1 MQTKNGF
8 TLLNVSEFIN
18 WLNVQ
23 NVTRSIT
30 RIQVH
35 HTWSPD
41 YSNWNKKPDAF
52 HWQSSMK
59 SSHSSR
65 NFSDIAQHFT
75 ILPDGSVITGR
86 SLNKAPAGITG
97 ANTGAICIENLGNFD
112 TDGDIMNEEQA
123 DSIVI
128 VIGELL
134 KRFNLAVDNI
144 TYHAWWAG
152 DGTFLGDYDKNKS
165 AKTCPGTAFFGG
177 NTKSAFEKN
186 LKVRIHSYLGREEL
200 TMSQY
205 EEIMKKLAQHDEI
218 INLVGQDIQTVN
230 KRVDGVESE
239 NVRQNEILNLVGQ
252 DIQNLNEKVG
262 I

>member
-8 TLLNVSEFIN
+8 TLLSVSEFTN

-23 NVTRSIT
+23 SVTRSIT
-30 RIQVH
+30 RVQVH

-59 SSHSSR
+59 SSHLSR

-75 ILPDGSVITGR
+75 ILPDGNIITGR

-112 TDGDIMNEEQA
+112 IGADLMNEEQA

-134 KRFNLAVDNI
+134 KRFNLTTDNI
-144 TYHAWWAG
+144 TYHAWWTSSGA
-152 DGTFLGDYDKNKS
+152 FLGDYNKSKS

-177 NTKSAFEKN
+177 NTKSAFENN
-186 LKVRIHSYLGREEL
+186 LKVRIQSYLEREEL
-200 TMSQY
+200 TMAQY
-205 EEIMKKLAQHDEI
+205 EEIMKELSGIKKVINLVGTDISAIKQRLDAAEKENNRQNEI
-218 INLVGQDIQTVN
+218 INLVGQDIQN
-230 KRVDGVESE
+230 
-239 NVRQNEILNLVGQ
+239 I
-252 DIQNLNEKVG
+252 NEKVG